1 MRRGAQVHRAKHSE
15 RIWGNSRSSCML
27 CVCSGSPISP
37 SIIPKCWVCIR
48 YCGVVVRCAIVRR
61 AAVGMWRLWRS
72 RVAMMQVPNVPACTC
87 NCRLAGRIYGRK
99 IWNETSRLRG
109 ICSHFSNVMNV
120 ANCGL
125 VLPCPSLPRFSRTSR
140 TIFIHSRCH
149 GRRGGI
155 TLHLTRVYDIVMK
168 LILPLLLRMLVVAR
182 SRVFSIRP

>member
-1 MRRGAQVHRAKHSE
+1 MRRGAQAHRAKHSE

-37 SIIPKCWVCIR
+37 SIILKCWVYIR

-61 AAVGMWRLWRS
+61 AAVSMWRLWRS

-109 ICSHFSNVMNV
+109 MYDHVFNVVNV

-125 VLPCPSLPRFSRTSR
+125 VLPCPSLPEFSRKSR
-140 TIFIHSRCH
+140 TIFIHSRYYE
-149 GRRGGI
+149 RRGSCDFI
-155 TLHLTRVYDIVMK
+155 SDE
-168 LILPLLLRMLVVAR
+168 
-182 SRVFSIRP
+182 SIRCYREA